1 MSKKIVKIP
10 KVLTVFTLAMINV
23 AAIGSVKNWPF
34 ISEYGLSALFYLIL
48 AALIFF
54 FPVSLVSAEL
64 ATGWPHKGGVYLWV
78 KEAFGPSWGFL
89 AIWLQ
94 WIENVAW
101 YPTVLSFAAATIA
114 YIFDPALANS
124 TIFTISVVLILFWGA
139 TIANSFGMKASGWI
153 SNLGAICGS
162 FIPGIII
169 IALGFFWVLED
180 SPLQIPVT
188 VDALIPNFSLD
199 NMVIFCGIMLAFAGM
214 EMSSVHA
221 LDVNNPK
228 RDFPRAILLSA
239 ALILGLSLLG
249 VLSIAFVV
257 PQKEISLTAGTMQAF
272 TVFLSRYNLKW
283 FIPVIAA
290 LMAVGLFGSVG
301 TWIIGPV
308 KGLLAAGQ
316 EGHLPP
322 IFHKTNKHQVP
333 VPLLIFQG
341 IIATVL
347 TLMFLLMPS
356 VSSAFWILTVLVAQ
370 LYLLMYVIMFAAALR
385 LRYSKP
391 HIDRPYRVPGGKLG
405 IWLICGIGI
414 IGSVFALLI
423 GYLPPAQIKVG
434 NPLFY
439 SGFLIVATVV
449 SCVAPF
455 VILFFKRPNWVS
467 SRGQK

>member
-1 MSKKIVKIP
+1 MNKIVKIH
-10 KVLTVFTLAMINV
+10 KVLSVFTLAMINV

-34 ISEYGLSALFYLIL
+34 ISEYGLASLFFLIL

-78 KEAFGPSWGFL
+78 KEAFGPNWGFL

-124 TIFTISVVLILFWGA
+124 TIFTICVVLVLFWGA
-139 TIANSFGMKASGWI
+139 TIANYYGMKASGWI
-153 SNLGAICGS
+153 SNVGALCGS
-162 FIPGIII
+162 FIPGAII
-169 IALGFFWVLED
+169 IALGIFWVVEG
-180 SPLQIPVT
+180 SPLEISFT
-188 VDALIPNFSLD
+188 AEALIPNFSLD
-199 NMVIFCGIMLAFAGM
+199 NMVIFCGIMLAFCGM

-228 RDFPRAILLSA
+228 RDYPKAILLSA
-239 ALILGLSLLG
+239 ALILGLSILG
-249 VLSIAFVV
+249 VLSIAIVV
-257 PQKEISLTAGTMQAF
+257 PQKQISLTAGTMQAF

-308 KGLLAAGQ
+308 KGLHAAGQ

-322 IFHKTNKHQVP
+322 VFHKVNKHQVP
-333 VPLLIFQG
+333 VPLLVFQG
-341 IIATVL
+341 ILATVL

-370 LYLLMYVIMFAAALR
+370 LYLLMYVLVFAAAIR
-385 LRYSKP
+385 LRYTHPK
-391 HIDRPYRVPGGKLG
+391 IERPYRVPGGKFG

-414 IGSVFALLI
+414 IGAVLALLI
-423 GYLPPAQIKVG
+423 GYLPPAQFKVG
-434 NPLFY
+434 NSFFY
-439 SGFLIVATVV
+439 SGFLVAATVI
-449 SCVAPF
+449 SCIFPF
-455 VILFFKRPNWVS
+455 ILFFFKKPSWV
-467 SRGQK
+467 KK